1 MAQNLNDARSQL
13 VDDFNKLAGDTESL
27 LRAIAA
33 VPGEKAS
40 ALRASVEDNLAA
52 ARQRVRQIQG
62 AAYERT
68 AAAAH
73 ATDEYVHENPWQLI
87 VGAAVVGVVIGLIL
101 RRD

>member
-1 MAQNLNDARSQL
+1 MVQNVSDARSQL

-40 ALRASVEDNLAA
+40 ALRASVEENLAS
-52 ARQRVRQIQG
+52 ARQRVRQFQG

-68 AAAAH
+68 TAAAQ
-73 ATDEYVHENPWQLI
+73 ATDEYVHDNPWQLI
-87 VGAAVVGVVIGLIL
+87 AGAAAVGFILGLII